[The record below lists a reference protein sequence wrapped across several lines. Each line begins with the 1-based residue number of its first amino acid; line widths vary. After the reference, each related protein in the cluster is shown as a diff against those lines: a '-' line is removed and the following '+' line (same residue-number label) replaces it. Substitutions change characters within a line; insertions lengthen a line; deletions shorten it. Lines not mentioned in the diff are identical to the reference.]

1 MAEATAPSGKCS
13 GTGAGDACG
22 MLASFGSVAGAD
34 ADADANADVD
44 ADAGA
49 DTDDGVGVG
58 AGAEICA
65 GMGARGGAVT
75 ATETSMGVAL
85 IGELT

>member
-13 GTGAGDACG
+13 GTGASDACG

-34 ADADANADVD
+34 ADADA
-44 ADAGA
+44 DAGA
-49 DTDDGVGVG
+49 DADDGFGVG
-58 AGAEICA
+58 AGAEIGA

-75 ATETSMGVAL
+75 AADTSMGVAL